1 MKADPLP
8 REPTPDDSLIV
19 YLVVRKDLKM
29 GPGKIGAQCGHA
41 VQLLDMEYRKFCE
54 NGAFWDTLVLGA
66 DIPNL
71 HKRITLWESMEEN
84 GRFTKIVLG
93 AHDKD
98 WFKLKEIYDPIIVID
113 AGKTEIA
120 PDSATI
126 MILPPMFKDERH
138 PLLKR
143 QRLL

>member
-1 MKADPLP
+1 MKANPLL
-8 REPTPDDSLIV
+8 REPTPEDSLVV

-41 VQLLDMEYRKFCE
+41 VHLLNLEYRKFCE
-54 NGAFWDTLVLGA
+54 NGAFWDSMVLGS
-66 DIPNL
+66 DLPNL
-71 HKRITLWESMEEN
+71 HKRITLWESMDEN

-98 WFKLKEIYDPIIVID
+98 WFKLKELYEPVTVID
-113 AGKTEIA
+113 AGKTEVA
-120 PDSATI
+120 PCTETV
-126 MILPPMFKDERH
+126 MILPPMFKDERD